1 MSAAAASKQTYKN
14 ESTRRRFLL
23 VTGTTSIVAG
33 TIGFLGATVR
43 FLFPNVLYEPPA
55 RFPVGRPEDFPPES
69 VTFLSDRQLFV
80 FKSTSE
86 FHAISSVCTHLGCNV
101 RHLGPGGFSCPCHGS
116 LFDAD
121 GQVIRGPATRPL
133 ASLGLQLSPRRELV
147 VDQRRIVEPTYR
159 FRV

>member
-1 MSAAAASKQTYKN
+1 MTAAAPERTHAN
-14 ESTRRRFLL
+14 ESTRRRFLF
-23 VTGTTSIVAG
+23 VTGTTSIIAG
-33 TIGFLGATVR
+33 TIGFVGATVR
-43 FLFPNVLYEPPA
+43 FLFPNVLYEPPS

-69 VTFLSDRQLFV
+69 TTFLSDRQLFL
-80 FKSTSE
+80 FRSASG

-101 RHLGPGGFSCPCHGS
+101 RRLGPEGFSCPCHGS

-133 ASLGLQLSPRRELV
+133 ASLGLQLSPRRKLV